1 MADQHIPSD
10 SDDHDD
16 HDPQADRAEFA
27 PSSVSDSP
35 EPPSKRRKRSARRQ
49 SASRRR
55 RHFATWQSRLNGQP
69 LATLLLAG
77 LIIGAPQLLG
87 GVLPATVLAI
97 TGVSLLCL
105 GVIGLRAPA
114 AARSFPALGFT
125 WLALSV
131 WTVVQGVQLPCG
143 LVHWLAPS
151 SADAAEALRK
161 LLGETNSTC
170 TLSQDPGSTRLEMVK
185 ACALFATFTAS
196 WFFAASGGR
205 RRLLWIIAISTLAM
219 SVVALCHAL
228 FEQDRVFGIYR
239 PTGIVRT
246 LLLAPLMNP
255 NNLGGFAA
263 LGVPLWIGLTYRDEN
278 ANVRLLGYVAL
289 ALTTTTAVLSLSR
302 GAIGQ
307 VLAGGAIMIWF
318 LVRQRGAKQAR
329 RPVLPT
335 RELALAIAVALSL
348 GIGAYIVGDA
358 VLRDFTQGKFDKLEL
373 GLSALRFAW
382 QHALAGVGRGAFS
395 SAFVGFEGT
404 TGRFRYA
411 ENFVAQW
418 AAEWGIPAT
427 IALLVAIVLAWKR
440 AYDPARSS
448 LARMGAYTAL
458 AGYAAQNLVDF
469 AFELVGVAVVA
480 SALLAAC
487 VAPSPPAIAAAESD
501 PRTLRRGN
509 VITGLALAASLV
521 LCAFMAPRLRAESLP
536 AIQAELRR
544 SLAANDRLLFSRQLK
559 AALHVHPSEPV
570 LTLMAATEAA
580 LHDDPKTL
588 TWLNRSM
595 QLAPGWGQP
604 HQLAFRWLWHRGRGR
619 QALVELKTA
628 ATVDVTAALTDVCRL
643 GRVDASWALAAAP
656 DTPERLDFLERA
668 STCIYPVSASADFDA
683 ALLHEYPGTP
693 LAIVHESQR
702 MLRAGKVQESLALL
716 EQLRQGHP
724 EFQHAMLLR
733 FETLFAMG
741 HLDELI
747 EEVDRARRGLDEPTQ
762 LELLGLKALALA
774 RIGTPTEDIRE
785 VIAEIRRRSTTDPAR
800 LAQSYELE
808 GKVHYELK
816 QTGQALTAYR
826 EAFRIS
832 GDTRHLRTI
841 AGVAEVLGDRAQA
854 LWAYINLCQREPLG
868 DGCERRNALLSANGA
883 NSAR

>member
-1 MADQHIPSD
+1 
-10 SDDHDD
+10 
-16 HDPQADRAEFA
+16 
-27 PSSVSDSP
+27 V
-35 EPPSKRRKRSARRQ
+35 
-49 SASRRR
+49 
-55 RHFATWQSRLNGQP
+55 
-69 LATLLLAG
+69 LL
-77 LIIGAPQLLG
+77 IGAPELLG

-97 TGVSLLCL
+97 TGMSLLCL

-114 AARSFPALGFT
+114 AARRFPALGFT
-125 WLALSV
+125 WLALSI
-131 WTVVQGVQLPCG
+131 WTVIQGLQLPCA
-143 LVHWLAPS
+143 LVSGLAPS
-151 SADAAEALRK
+151 SAAAAEALRK
-161 LLGETNSTC
+161 LLGETSAVCAIT
-170 TLSQDPGSTRLEMVK
+170 QDPGATRLEMVK
-185 ACALFATFTAS
+185 MSAVFATFTAS

-205 RRLLWIIAISTLAM
+205 RRLLWIIAGSTLLM
-219 SVVALCHAL
+219 SAVALAHGL

-278 ANVRLLGYVAL
+278 ANIRLLGYVAL
-289 ALTTTTAVLSLSR
+289 ALTTSAALLSLSR

-307 VLAGGAIMIWF
+307 VLASGAIMIWF
-318 LVRQRGAKQAR
+318 LVRQRAAKHAR

-335 RELALAIAVALSL
+335 RELAFAIAIALSL
-348 GIGAYIVGDA
+348 GLGAYIAGDA
-358 VLRDFTQGKFDKLEL
+358 MLRDFSHGQFDKLAL
-373 GLSALRFAW
+373 GASSLRFAG
-382 QHALAGVGRGAFS
+382 QHALTGVGRGAFS
-395 SAFVGFEGT
+395 SAFVGFEGS
-404 TGRFRYA
+404 TGRFRFA

-418 AAEWGIPAT
+418 AAEWGFPAT
-427 IALLVAIVLAWKR
+427 LALFGVIAIAWKR
-440 AYDPARSS
+440 AYDPERSS

-458 AGYAAQNLVDF
+458 VAYAAQNLVDF

-487 VAPSPPAIAAAESD
+487 VAPSPPAISATESE
-501 PRTLRRGN
+501 PRAFWRGD
-509 VITGLALAASLV
+509 VIAGLSLAASV
-521 LCAFMAPRLRAESLP
+521 ILCGFLAPRLQAESLP
-536 AIQAELRR
+536 AIQAQLRS
-544 SLAANDRLLFSRQLK
+544 SLAANDRPLFSRQLR

-570 LTLMAATEAA
+570 LTLMAAIEAA
-580 LHDDPKTL
+580 LHEDPKTL

-595 QLAPGWGQP
+595 QLAPGWSQP
-604 HQLAFRWLWHRGRGR
+604 HQLAFRWLWQRGRGR
-619 QALVELKTA
+619 QALIELKA
-628 ATVDVTAALTDVCRL
+628 AAAVDVTAALTDVCRL
-643 GRVDASWALAAAP
+643 GRVDAEWALAAAP
-656 DTPERLDFLERA
+656 DTAERRDFLERA
-668 STCIYPVSASADFDA
+668 STCIYPASTSADFDA
-683 ALLHEYPGTP
+683 AFLREYPGAP

-702 MLRAGKVQESLALL
+702 LLRAGQVQESLALL

-733 FETLFAMG
+733 FETLFTMNRMG
-741 HLDELI
+741 ELI
-747 EEVDRARRGLDEPTQ
+747 EEVDRARQGLDEPTQ

-774 RIGTPTEDIRE
+774 RIGTPVEDIGT
-785 VIAEIRRRSTTDPAR
+785 VIAEIRRRSTTDPTR

-816 QTGQALTAYR
+816 QTGQALAAYR

-841 AGVAEVLGDRAQA
+841 ASVAEAMGDRAQA

-868 DGCERRNALLSANGA
+868 DGCERRNALLSARGA